1 VDARTRAAAAIAEA
15 QGDLDRAL
23 AEIDA
28 IQTFNPMLVGLVAHS
43 LSNYITVTTATVE
56 MLQLALR
63 DHPSP
68 DITVWLEGIGHTA
81 DLMQHTV
88 SRLVAMSVP
97 RDFPLKLERV
107 NIGVLMGRA
116 CEYYRRRT
124 AAQHLRLT
132 CDAAPVPLVS
142 GDRVAIAA
150 VADNLL
156 ANAVSVSKP
165 YGTIQVRMTEES
177 GTVACT
183 ITDAG
188 PGLTKE
194 QVERL
199 FSAPL
204 TPPAAPGPDHRAA
217 TYAVALADEYLRRM
231 GGGLACESE
240 PGVGTSFTFRVR
252 AAD

>member
-1 VDARTRAAAAIAEA
+1 MDARARAAAAIAEA
-15 QGDLDRAL
+15 QSDLDRAL
-23 AEIDA
+23 TEIDA

-43 LSNYITVTTATVE
+43 LSNYITVTAATVE
-56 MLQLALR
+56 MLQLTLR

-68 DITVWLEGIGHTA
+68 DVSIWLEGIGHTA

-107 NIGVLMGRA
+107 NIRVLMDRA

-124 AAQHLRLT
+124 VAQRLRLT
-132 CDAAPVPLVS
+132 CESEPVPMVS
-142 GDRVAIAA
+142 GDRVALAA

-156 ANAVSVSKP
+156 ANAVRVSKP
-165 YGTIQVRMTEES
+165 LGTIRVQMIGEP
-177 GTVACT
+177 GAVACT

-194 QVERL
+194 QVARL
-199 FSAPL
+199 FAAPL
-204 TPPAAPGPDHRAA
+204 TQPVSPGPEHVA

-231 GGGLACESE
+231 GGELECESE
-240 PGVGTSFTFRVR
+240 PGVGTSFTFRVP

>member
-15 QGDLDRAL
+15 QSDLDRAL

-43 LSNYITVTTATVE
+43 LSNYITVTAATVE
-56 MLQLALR
+56 MLQSTLR

-68 DITVWLEGIGHTA
+68 DVPIWLEGIGHAA

-88 SRLVAMSVP
+88 SRLVAMSAP
-97 RDFPLKLERV
+97 HDFPLKLERV
-107 NIGVLMGRA
+107 NIRVLMDRA

-124 AAQHLRLT
+124 AAQRLRLT
-132 CDAAPVPLVS
+132 CDAEPVPMVS
-142 GDRVAIAA
+142 GDRVALAA

-156 ANAVSVSKP
+156 ANAVRVSKP
-165 YGTIQVRMTEES
+165 HGTIRVRMTGEP
-177 GTVACT
+177 GVVACT

-199 FSAPL
+199 FDAPL
-204 TPPAAPGPDHRAA
+204 TQAVNPGSEPAGG
-217 TYAVALADEYLRRM
+217 YAVALADEYLRRM
-231 GGGLACESE
+231 GGELACESE

>member
-1 VDARTRAAAAIAEA
+1 VDARARAAAAIAEA
-15 QGDLDRAL
+15 QSDLDRAL

-43 LSNYITVTTATVE
+43 LSNYITVTAATVE
-56 MLQLALR
+56 MLQLSLR
-63 DHPSP
+63 DHSNA
-68 DITVWLEGIGHTA
+68 DVSTWLEGIGHTT

-107 NIGVLMGRA
+107 NIRVLMERA

-124 AAQHLRLT
+124 SAQRLRVT
-132 CDAAPVPLVS
+132 CDAEPVPLVS
-142 GDRVAIAA
+142 GDRVALAA

-156 ANAVSVSKP
+156 ANAARASKP
-165 YGTIQVRMTEES
+165 DGTIRVRLS
-177 GTVACT
+177 GEPGAVACT
-183 ITDAG
+183 ISDAG
-188 PGLTKE
+188 AGLTKE

-199 FSAPL
+199 FRAPL
-204 TPPAAPGPDHRAA
+204 TQPVQASADHAE

-231 GGGLACESE
+231 GGELECESE
-240 PGVGTSFTFRVR
+240 PGVGTSFTFRVP

>member
-1 VDARTRAAAAIAEA
+1 VDARARAAAAIAEA
-15 QGDLDRAL
+15 QSDLDRAL
-23 AEIDA
+23 EEIDA

-43 LSNYITVTTATVE
+43 LSNYITVTAATVE
-56 MLQLALR
+56 MLQLTLR

-68 DITVWLEGIGHTA
+68 DVTIWLEGIGHTT

-107 NIGVLMGRA
+107 NIRVLMDRA

-124 AAQHLRLT
+124 ASQHLRLT
-132 CDAAPVPLVS
+132 CDAEPVPLVS
-142 GDRVAIAA
+142 GDRVALAV

-156 ANAVSVSKP
+156 GNAVRVSKP
-165 YGTIQVRMTEES
+165 RGTIRVTMTGEP
-177 GTVACT
+177 GAVACT

-199 FSAPL
+199 FRAPL
-204 TPPAAPGPDHRAA
+204 TQPVSPGPEHAG

-231 GGGLACESE
+231 GGELECESE
-240 PGVGTSFTFRVR
+240 PGVGTSFTFRVP

>member
-1 VDARTRAAAAIAEA
+1 MDARTRAAAAIAEA

-107 NIGVLMGRA
+107 NIRVLMGRA

-132 CDAAPVPLVS
+132 CDAVPVPLVS
-142 GDRVAIAA
+142 GDRVALAA

-231 GGGLACESE
+231 GGGLECESE